1 MALVAGVFIVAPDV
15 RMSILAMGSP
25 MRPHT
30 LTQTDQNTSKSPL
43 QTGRAIR
50 FFGYAMG
57 ITAPRLKGVAAH
69 PIKTSRSGSRRET
82 GIARR

>member
-1 MALVAGVFIVAPDV
+1 
-15 RMSILAMGSP
+15 
-25 MRPHT
+25 
-30 LTQTDQNTSKSPL
+30 
-43 QTGRAIR
+43 
-50 FFGYAMG
+50 MG

>member
-50 FFGYAMG
+50 FYAGYEG
-57 ITAPRLKGVAAH
+57 ELGVAHNNGA
-69 PIKTSRSGSRRET
+69 
-82 GIARR
+82 GISMCKNIEH